1 MKYLIICTVLR
12 DRTNKGLT
20 YFYTRRSGQH
30 DICGSSVG
38 AHEFPSAE
46 NAQQEVVRLKESA
59 LFHGLELEARSFVG
73 K

>member
-1 MKYLIICTVLR
+1 MKHLIMCTVLR

-20 YFYTRRSGQH
+20 YFYTRRSDQH
-30 DICGSSVG
+30 YICGSSVG

-46 NAQQEVVRLKESA
+46 DAQQEIVRLKQSA
-59 LFHGLELEARSFVG
+59 IFHGLELEVRSFVG